1 MTEFKLPTETV
12 DLPSMGLQIYPREH
26 ALSSGKV
33 EIKYM
38 TAKEEDIL
46 SNPNYLRDGTSIDR
60 LLKSLVVTEFN
71 FDDLLIGDKNAIMIA
86 SRILAYGKD
95 YEFDYEGEKQVV
107 DLSMFNSKELDKSLY
122 SAGLNAF
129 SFELPNSKNKVVF
142 KLLTHGDE
150 KALLAESESLKK
162 INKSISNEATSR
174 LARMIT
180 SVNGNTGQEDIR
192 NFVNNYLLA
201 SDARALRKYYQQVS
215 PDVDLTTTLTTKDGS
230 EVRTDLPI
238 GISFFWPDL

>member
-1 MTEFKLPTETV
+1 
-12 DLPSMGLQIYPREH
+12 
-26 ALSSGKV
+26 
-33 EIKYM
+33 
-38 TAKEEDIL
+38 
-46 SNPNYLRDGTSIDR
+46 
-60 LLKSLVVTEFN
+60 
-71 FDDLLIGDKNAIMIA
+71 MI
-86 SRILAYGKD
+86 
-95 YEFDYEGEKQVV
+95 
-107 DLSMFNSKELDKSLY
+107 DLSTFNSKELDKTLY
-122 SAGLNAF
+122 VAGQNSF
-129 SFELPNSKNKVVF
+129 NFELPNSKNKVVF

-162 INKSISNEATSR
+162 INKNISNEATSR

>member
-12 DLPSMGLQIYPREH
+12 DLPSMGLLYPREH

-107 DLSMFNSKELDKSLY
+107 DLSTFNSKELDKSLY
-122 SAGLNAF
+122 SAGQNSF
-129 SFELPNSKNKVVF
+129 SFELPSSKNKVVF

>member
-1 MTEFKLPTETV
+1 MAEFKLPTETV
-12 DLPSMGLQIYPREH
+12 DLPSAGLLYPQGH

-60 LLKSLVVTEFN
+60 LLRSLVVTEFN

-95 YEFDYEGEKQVV
+95 YEFEYEGEKQVI
-107 DLSMFNSKELDKSLY
+107 DLSTFNSKELDKTLY
-122 SAGLNAF
+122 VAGQNSF
-129 SFELPNSKNKVVF
+129 NFELPNSKNKVVF

-162 INKSISNEATSR
+162 INKNISNEATSR
-174 LARMIT
+174 LAKMIT

>member
-12 DLPSMGLQIYPREH
+12 DLPSMGLHLYPREH

-107 DLSMFNSKELDKSLY
+107 DLSTFNSKELDKSLY

-180 SVNGNTGQEDIR
+180 SVNGTTGQEDIR

-215 PDVDLTTTLTTKDGS
+215 PDVDLTTTLITKDGS

>member
-12 DLPSMGLQIYPREH
+12 DLPSMGLLYPREH

-95 YEFDYEGEKQVV
+95 YEFDYEGERQVV
-107 DLSMFNSKELDKSLY
+107 DLSTFNSKELDKSLY

-215 PDVDLTTTLTTKDGS
+215 PDVDLTTTLITKDGS

>member
-1 MTEFKLPTETV
+1 MAEFKLPTETV
-12 DLPSMGLQIYPREH
+12 DLPSMGLLYPQGH

-60 LLKSLVVTEFN
+60 LLRSLVVTEFN

-95 YEFDYEGEKQVV
+95 YEFEYEGETQVV
-107 DLSMFNSKELDKSLY
+107 DLSMFNSKELDKTLY
-122 SAGLNAF
+122 VAGQNSF
-129 SFELPNSKNKVVF
+129 NFELPNSKNKVVF

-162 INKSISNEATSR
+162 INKNISNEATSR

-215 PDVDLTTTLTTKDGS
+215 PDVDLSTTLTTKDGS

>member
-1 MTEFKLPTETV
+1 
-12 DLPSMGLQIYPREH
+12 
-26 ALSSGKV
+26 
-33 EIKYM
+33 
-38 TAKEEDIL
+38 
-46 SNPNYLRDGTSIDR
+46 
-60 LLKSLVVTEFN
+60 
-71 FDDLLIGDKNAIMIA
+71 MIA

-95 YEFDYEGEKQVV
+95 YEFEYEGEKQVI
-107 DLSMFNSKELDKSLY
+107 DLSTFNSKELDKTLY
-122 SAGLNAF
+122 VAGQNSF
-129 SFELPNSKNKVVF
+129 NFELPNSKNKVVF

-162 INKSISNEATSR
+162 INKNISNEATSR